1 MDQARSPSKWIYE
14 ITAAGQEALT
24 GWLARPARQASTFRS
39 EFLLRFFFA
48 HRMSPAQ
55 VQALLAGYRAA
66 LTAQRDDY
74 QAMLDKVTHLPGP
87 AARIGRLSVLHGLRT
102 TEARLGWV
110 AEAEAEFC

>member
-1 MDQARSPSKWIYE
+1 MSIWLFIRIRSRAAPGLAAARDSW
-14 ITAAGQEALT
+14 
-24 GWLARPARQASTFRS
+24 
-39 EFLLRFFFA
+39 
-48 HRMSPAQ
+48 HN
-55 VQALLAGYRAA
+55 YRAA

-74 QAMLDKVTHLPGP
+74 QAMMDKVTHLPGP